1 MLIKKLV
8 RMSLKEDSL
17 KGELLKIYNKIISH
31 LRYLLDPVFIRN
43 KIVFNLIIQYL
54 LIRSSNHKNR
64 A

>member
-8 RMSLKEDSL
+8 RMSLKKDSL

-31 LRYLLDPVFIRN
+31 LRYLLDLVFIRN